1 MTSCDSVYGDDTNQI
16 SDTYYDW
23 GIYNAIYNPSTNTTD
38 APGTWRT
45 MTKDEWHYL
54 LYERKTLDSTLTW
67 TRAIV
72 NGVNGL
78 IIVPDNWTSA
88 IYPLIT
94 YNYDIDDSHVFN
106 STDWTKLE
114 IAGCVF
120 LPSVGYREGN
130 TCPLL
135 YSATYYWSA
144 TTSIYDGINYAIA
157 LPLWINS
164 QPDFFMLLSP
174 RCRGYSVRLV
184 KDVQ

>member
-23 GIYNAIYNPSTNTTD
+23 GVYNAIYNPSTNTTD

-164 QPDFFMLLSP
+164 QPDFFMLSLP